1 MEIGICHQK
10 WTNSRPMVQD
20 RFLSTCCRD
29 VLDRPM
35 LSGNKA
41 GKGEGVA
48 PIAAKWCAAAM
59 SFALIFPGQGSQKPG
74 MGQALADA
82 EPVAAEVF
90 SEIDEAL
97 GESLSKT
104 LWEGSVEDLTM
115 TRVAQPGL
123 MAVSLA
129 SFRALVSRLRSLPPS
144 VRFFAGHSLG
154 EYSALAAANSIELA
168 DAARLLRRRAEVM
181 QMAVQPG
188 EGAMAAIIGLEASL
202 LETLADQAS
211 GGEICQ
217 IANDNGGGQIVIS
230 GHKRA
235 VERAMILAKENG
247 AKRTILLPVSAPFHS
262 VLMEPA
268 AVEMRR
274 AFADTEIAP
283 PRIPVVANV
292 SARPHGEPDS
302 IKASLVAQIT
312 GTVRWRES
320 ILWLADQGVD
330 HFIEVGAG
338 KVLTGLVKRI
348 VPEAKAVSAGTP
360 DELDAL
366 AEMLHE

>member
-1 MEIGICHQK
+1 
-10 WTNSRPMVQD
+10 
-20 RFLSTCCRD
+20 
-29 VLDRPM
+29 
-35 LSGNKA
+35 
-41 GKGEGVA
+41 
-48 PIAAKWCAAAM
+48 M

-74 MGQALADA
+74 MGRALADA

-97 GESLSKT
+97 GESLSEI
-104 LWEGSVEDLTM
+104 LWEGSAEDLTM

-129 SFRALVSRLRSLPPS
+129 SLRVLISRLGSLPQS
-144 VRFFAGHSLG
+144 VQFFAGHSLG
-154 EYSALAAANSIELA
+154 EYSALAAANSIDLA
-168 DAARLLRRRAEVM
+168 STARLLRRRAEAM
-181 QMAVQPG
+181 QRAVLPG
-188 EGAMAAIIGLEASL
+188 EGAMAAIIGLDASL
-202 LETLADQAS
+202 LASLTDQA
-211 GGEICQ
+211 GEGEICQ

-235 VERAMILAKENG
+235 VERAMSLAKENG

-268 AVEMRR
+268 AAEMKM

-292 SARPHGEPDS
+292 SARPHAGPDS

-330 HFIEVGAG
+330 HFIEIGAG
-338 KVLTGLVKRI
+338 RVLTGLVKRI
-348 VPEAKAVSAGTP
+348 VPEARAVSAGTP

-366 AEMLHE
+366 AAMLHE